1 MPDANALTPAEMLV
15 LLDPA
20 RRHGRETVKIALLG
34 LIARGVLRLD
44 VQDTRGLRHRQ
55 SVALRLAAM
64 SPGYLSAAEISLLD
78 LIRELDGA
86 GGRIAEIVK
95 RARRR
100 YGANFSRF
108 ERDYV
113 RAALRRRGLIFETRR
128 PVLWIFSR
136 RRDERTAKGDVER
149 RRIREQMAQ
158 ALTIP
163 DLLRREP
170 AEAAA
175 LAASLGGTILLVPE
189 LRSHYQRLTEAM
201 RGRGGEVEDGP
212 EAEVDLGDLV
222 GLLDDAI
229 GEIDAAL
236 DAFDASFDAS
246 ADGGNGG
253 NGGNGGGN
261 GGC

>member
-1 MPDANALTPAEMLV
+1 M
-15 LLDPA
+15 
-20 RRHGRETVKIALLG
+20 
-34 LIARGVLRLD
+34 
-44 VQDTRGLRHRQ
+44 
-55 SVALRLAAM
+55 
-64 SPGYLSAAEISLLD
+64 LD
-78 LIRELDGA
+78 LIRELAGS

-100 YGANFSRF
+100 YGANFGHF

-113 RAALRRRGLIFETRR
+113 RAALRRRGLIFEIRR

-136 RRDERTAKGDVER
+136 RRDERTAKGELER
-149 RRIREQMAQ
+149 RRIQQQMAQ

-170 AEAAA
+170 GEAAV
-175 LAASLGGTILLVPE
+175 LAASLGGAILLVPE

-201 RGRGGEVEDGP
+201 RARGVEVEGGP
-212 EAEVDLGDLV
+212 EAEIDLGELT
-222 GLLDDAI
+222 GLLDAAI

-253 NGGNGGGN
+253 NGGGN